1 MKIKFIRRTSIF
13 FLLSAMLLSCKKDAS
28 INEDT
33 TMLDAESTA
42 LISNDDNAAENAF
55 YDMKVAADSAGTE
68 AKSKLK
74 SLIKDSCVA
83 VIVTSYDVAT
93 KTGKVE
99 LDFGTTNCPCNDGK
113 LRRGK
118 IEVEYKGDKK
128 LVESQVIYTPNQYF
142 VNDYGVAGKKTVTY
156 SAPYTWTI
164 KVENG
169 VVTKPDGKTITWSS
183 DRVRTMVS
191 GTSTPLDP
199 KDDSFEVTGTS
210 SGKNSAGN
218 DYSFETLSPLLF
230 SYGCDYISSGKLKIK
245 RSGKKD
251 AIIDYGN
258 GTCDNKGTISVETWT
273 KDITLK
279 GKFAK

>member
-1 MKIKFIRRTSIF
+1 MKIKFIRVTSTF
-13 FLLSAMLLSCKKDAS
+13 FLLSAMLVSCKKDAS

-33 TMLDAESTA
+33 TMLDAEATT
-42 LISNDDNAAENAF
+42 LISTDDNAAENAF

-68 AKSKLK
+68 AKTKLK
-74 SLIKDSCVA
+74 SLTKDSCVA
-83 VIVTSYDVAT
+83 VKVISYDAAT

-99 LDFGTTNCPCNDGK
+99 LDFGTTNCPCKDGK
-113 LRRGK
+113 QRRGK

-128 LVESQVIYTPNQYF
+128 VLGTQVIYTPNQYF
-142 VNDYGVAGKKTVTY
+142 VNDFGVAGKKTVTY

-183 DRVRTMVS
+183 NRVRTMVS
-191 GTSTPLDP
+191 GTSTPEP
-199 KDDSFEVTGTS
+199 NDDTYEVSGTS

-218 DYSFETLSPLLF
+218 DYSYETLSPLLF

-258 GTCDNKGTISVETWT
+258 GTCDNKGTITVETWS
-273 KDITLK
+273 KEITLK
-279 GKFAK
+279 GKLAK

>member
-1 MKIKFIRRTSIF
+1 MTIKFIRRTSIF

-74 SLIKDSCVA
+74 SFTKDSCVA
-83 VIVTSYDVAT
+83 VNVISYNAAT
-93 KTGKVE
+93 KIGKVE

-128 LVESQVIYTPNQYF
+128 VVGTQVIYTPNQYF
-142 VNDYGVAGKKTVTY
+142 VNDFGVAGKKTVTY

-183 DRVRTMVS
+183 DRVRTMVA
-191 GTSTPLDP
+191 GKGDLDP
-199 KDDSFEVTGTS
+199 TNDAYEVSGTS

-218 DYSFETLSPLLF
+218 DYSYETLSPLLF

-258 GTCDNKGTISVETWT
+258 GTCDNKGTITVETWS
-273 KDITLK
+273 KEIILK

>member
-13 FLLSAMLLSCKKDAS
+13 FLLSAMLVSCKKDAS

-33 TMLDAESTA
+33 TMLDAEATT
-42 LISNDDNAAENAF
+42 LISSDDNAAETAF
-55 YDMKVAADSAGTE
+55 YDMKVAADSAGTQ
-68 AKSKLK
+68 AKTKLK
-74 SLIKDSCVA
+74 SLIKDSCVG
-83 VIVTSYDVAT
+83 VKIISYDAT
-93 KTGKVE
+93 TKIGKVE
-99 LDFGTTNCPCNDGK
+99 LDFGTTNCLCNDGK
-113 LRRGK
+113 QRRGK

-128 LVESQVIYTPNQYF
+128 VVGTQVIYTPNQYF
-142 VNDYGVAGKKTVTY
+142 VNDFGVAGKKTVTY
-156 SAPYTWTI
+156 SAPYTWII

-183 DRVRTMVS
+183 DRVRTMVA
-191 GTSTPLDP
+191 GTSTPLP
-199 KDDSFEVTGTS
+199 NDDSYEVSGTS

-218 DYSFETLSPLLF
+218 DYSYETLSPLLF
-230 SYGCDYISSGKLKIK
+230 SFGCDYISSGKLKIK

-258 GTCDNKGTISVETWT
+258 GTCDNKGTIIVETWT

-279 GKFAK
+279 GKLAK